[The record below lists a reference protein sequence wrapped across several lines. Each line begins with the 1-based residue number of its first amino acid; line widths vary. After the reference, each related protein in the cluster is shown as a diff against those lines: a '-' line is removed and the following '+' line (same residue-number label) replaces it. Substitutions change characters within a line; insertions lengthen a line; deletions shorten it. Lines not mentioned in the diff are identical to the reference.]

1 MGEHLFVDLEQR
13 YPLKELHDVY
23 EARGAKGKKPRKTE
37 TGELSWEDVIPS
49 LEYPFAERAVKL
61 CSRIKPGE
69 PNRRRFGSLRMN
81 YEGFDWISVNLRK
94 KYMNVYIRGDFD
106 GVEEFLQSKFSEQI
120 GIGSWR
126 DGYSFKVQ
134 TPAQFED
141 LVKWLGLEE

>member
-1 MGEHLFVDLEQR
+1 
-13 YPLKELHDVY
+13 
-23 EARGAKGKKPRKTE
+23 
-37 TGELSWEDVIPS
+37 
-49 LEYPFAERAVKL
+49 
-61 CSRIKPGE
+61 
-69 PNRRRFGSLRMN
+69 MN
-81 YEGFDWISVNLRK
+81 YEGFDWTSVNLRK

-141 LVKWLGLEE
+141 LVKWLGLKE